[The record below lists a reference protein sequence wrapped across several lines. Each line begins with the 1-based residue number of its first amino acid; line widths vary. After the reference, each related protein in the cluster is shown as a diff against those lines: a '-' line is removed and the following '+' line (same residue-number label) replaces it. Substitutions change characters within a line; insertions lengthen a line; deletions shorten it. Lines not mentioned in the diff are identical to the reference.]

1 MTECV
6 TKNINEIVYLT
17 SMKEYRF
24 FSYEKQEEILKL
36 LSNSMQDEKEETK
49 LNNEGVYKTS
59 TGIILF
65 LSKPIIKKDENLVLD
80 DNKVKKEE
88 QIQLKILIANSD
100 DEEQQQWFEF
110 SMKNQKKDKNIYN
123 KKFHS
128 WDSGIIKKTWSNCGL
143 IEPRNYEID
152 NLEEFVLAIQEELEQ
167 LNEIADIEDVR
178 YLTSIAIIST
188 PFKIL
193 GLIKGRLE

>member
-123 KKFHS
+123 KKIS
-128 WDSGIIKKTWSNCGL
+128 
-143 IEPRNYEID
+143 
-152 NLEEFVLAIQEELEQ
+152 FV
-167 LNEIADIEDVR
+167 
-178 YLTSIAIIST
+178 
-188 PFKIL
+188 
-193 GLIKGRLE
+193 G

>member
-65 LSKPIIKKDENLVLD
+65 
-80 DNKVKKEE
+80 
-88 QIQLKILIANSD
+88 
-100 DEEQQQWFEF
+100 F
-110 SMKNQKKDKNIYN
+110 S
-123 KKFHS
+123 
-128 WDSGIIKKTWSNCGL
+128 
-143 IEPRNYEID
+143 
-152 NLEEFVLAIQEELEQ
+152 
-167 LNEIADIEDVR
+167 
-178 YLTSIAIIST
+178 
-188 PFKIL
+188 
-193 GLIKGRLE
+193 

>member
-1 MTECV
+1 MWHKNSFDKDRYNIEHYASYVADQLQKINRLFCLQEVQALTECV

-65 LSKPIIKKDENLVLD
+65 L
-80 DNKVKKEE
+80 
-88 QIQLKILIANSD
+88 
-100 DEEQQQWFEF
+100 
-110 SMKNQKKDKNIYN
+110 
-123 KKFHS
+123 
-128 WDSGIIKKTWSNCGL
+128 
-143 IEPRNYEID
+143 R
-152 NLEEFVLAIQEELEQ
+152 
-167 LNEIADIEDVR
+167 
-178 YLTSIAIIST
+178 
-188 PFKIL
+188 
-193 GLIKGRLE
+193 